1 MRLSYP
7 AEMAQWPRPRENLIG
22 FTTTV
27 MGAQSE
33 SGTLAVASAQPAQS
47 QGEVNRQ
54 RLAEALAAAA
64 DTETVDVQWL
74 RQVHGA
80 HCIYATPKT
89 ISDIP
94 IADAVWTDQ
103 VGIALAIQSADCV
116 PVLLAHE
123 SSALIAAAHGGW
135 RGLLGG
141 VLEQLV
147 GVLPAAAEQLQ
158 AWIGPCISV
167 SHFEVGED
175 VWGPV
180 ISQCPDA
187 VFPHP
192 ADSNKRMVDLVTL
205 TRWQLRRCGIN
216 QIAAAQK
223 CTYADPM
230 FYSHRQTTVEL
241 GAGATTGRMASVIM
255 LAGDLG

>member
-7 AEMAQWPRPRENLIG
+7 AEMAQWPRPRENLVG

-74 RQVHGA
+74 RQVHERSLYI
-80 HCIYATPKT
+80 CNTKT

-94 IADAVWTDQ
+94 IADAMWTDQ

-187 VFPHP
+187 VFRTLQIQTSAWLILSPSL
-192 ADSNKRMVDLVTL
+192 AGNCGVAVL
-205 TRWQLRRCGIN
+205 TRLR
-216 QIAAAQK
+216 QHK
-223 CTYADPM
+223 
-230 FYSHRQTTVEL
+230 
-241 GAGATTGRMASVIM
+241 SVPTPIPCSIRTDKP
-255 LAGDLG
+255 L